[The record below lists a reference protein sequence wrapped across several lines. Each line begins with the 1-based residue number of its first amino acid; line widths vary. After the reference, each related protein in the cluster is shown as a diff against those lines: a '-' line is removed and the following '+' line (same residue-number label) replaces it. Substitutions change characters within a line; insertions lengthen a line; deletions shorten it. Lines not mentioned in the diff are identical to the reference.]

1 MNGANSAASKINIRN
16 LLKGQGSL
24 IAFFLLF
31 ICATFAYENFFT
43 YQNLTNVLRQVSM
56 IGMVSVGITFVILTG
71 GIDLSV
77 GSMVALSSILC
88 AALSSTNLVLAII
101 CPIVLCTALG
111 FINGLMVTKMKIVPF
126 IATLAML
133 MGVRGIV
140 YIATNETSI
149 RLAESA
155 SALTWLGRG
164 YFLGLP
170 VPAWVLIIFVI
181 ICTFVSKL
189 TKIGRYIYAVGGNE
203 EASRMMGLNVDKVKI
218 VAYAVCGLMSG
229 LAGIIMTARQG
240 AGQPT
245 AAETWEM
252 MAIASVVIGG
262 TQLTGGQGKFTG
274 TFIGILIL
282 GMITN
287 IFNMQGNLN
296 TWWQSVVM
304 GSILIVVVVI
314 QAQANK
320 RKIH

>member
-1 MNGANSAASKINIRN
+1 MNGTNSAVSNKNIKN

-24 IAFFLLF
+24 IAFFILF
-31 ICATFAYENFFT
+31 IFASFAYENFFA
-43 YQNLTNVLRQVSM
+43 YQNLTNVLRQNSM
-56 IGMVSVGITFVILTG
+56 IGLVAIGITFVILTG

-77 GSMVALSSILC
+77 GSMVALSSICC
-88 AALSSTNLVLAII
+88 AALSSTNLALAII
-101 CPIVLCTALG
+101 CPILLCTALG
-111 FINGLMVTKMKIVPF
+111 FVNGLMVAKMKIVPF

-155 SALTWLGRG
+155 ADLSWLGRG

-170 VPAWVLIIFVI
+170 VPAWILIIFVI
-181 ICTFVSKL
+181 ICTFVSKF

-203 EASRMMGLNVDKVKI
+203 EASKMMGLNVDAVKI
-218 VAYAVCGLMSG
+218 AAYTICGFMAS

-274 TFIGILIL
+274 TLIGVLIV
-282 GMITN
+282 GMIQN

-296 TWWQSVVM
+296 TWWQSVIM
-304 GSILIVVVVI
+304 GLILIVVVVI

-320 RKIH
+320 RKAI